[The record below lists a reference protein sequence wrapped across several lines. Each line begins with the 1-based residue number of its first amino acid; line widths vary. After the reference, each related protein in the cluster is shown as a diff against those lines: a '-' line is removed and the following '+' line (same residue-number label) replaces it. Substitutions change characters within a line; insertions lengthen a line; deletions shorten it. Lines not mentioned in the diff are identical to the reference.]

1 MSRIASA
8 RGRYVWVTVPASFHF
23 ELHGADHDPELDKFN
38 FRVGG
43 RIVEGAISGGLL
55 LDIDAFEDAAGNT
68 APLLPRPGIVAVPAQ
83 KIKRVDLVARLT
95 ESDPY
100 APFRFHLSDEVAVL
114 REDGT
119 PDGEMSGVIVGG
131 TCEYQMGG
139 GSYRDSYE
147 VKRAD
152 GTIFHARSAELV
164 RREPPFANLRE
175 ATRIVRD
182 WLRPAHPKD
191 GS

>member
-1 MSRIASA
+1 MV
-8 RGRYVWVTVPASFHF
+8 GPVG
-23 ELHGADHDPELDKFN
+23 LADGMPPYD
-38 FRVGG
+38 R
-43 RIVEGAISGGLL
+43 
-55 LDIDAFEDAAGNT
+55 
-68 APLLPRPGIVAVPAQ
+68 IVAVPAQ

-100 APFRFHLSDEVAVL
+100 APFRLHLGDEVAVL

-131 TCEYQMGG
+131 TCEYQMGR

-152 GTIFHARSAELV
+152 GTTFHARSAELV